1 VSPGF
6 TTHLLCGSGKA
17 LDDSL
22 QREALDRFDTLVQP
36 EAPPEEARTPASA
49 GTGEGEK
56 AAAEDGHGAQEASV
70 QMGVEGK
77 GEEAAEDQGE
87 T

>member
-1 VSPGF
+1 M
-6 TTHLLCGSGKA
+6 CGSGKA

-36 EAPPEEARTPASA
+36 AAPAEEARPLEARIPASV
-49 GTGEGEK
+49 GTGEGKK
-56 AAAEDGHGAQEASV
+56 AAAEDGHGAQDASLQGGVASV
-70 QMGVEGK
+70 AVEGK
-77 GEEAAEDQGE
+77 AAEDQGE